1 MNIELARRLEGARTS
16 ALPGGTSGGYRWAGA
31 AVLACG
37 IFLVDTFT
45 SIGSAIAVLY
55 VLVQTL
61 TGESGN
67 RQAIWT
73 TSLVCAA
80 LTLASF
86 FYVHGISAEFQTVFR
101 LLFSLAAN
109 LVTCA
114 LLLRR
119 SNDRQVLEAQ
129 ARLLE
134 LTSDA
139 ILLRDR
145 NGRITY
151 WNKGAEALYGW
162 TSAEARG
169 RLVHELLGCDLRH
182 SRAIAEQQLAETG
195 YWSGETTA
203 KTRGGRE
210 IAVFSQWRV
219 EQDRQGTV
227 RTVME
232 TGIDISQ
239 QKEAEAALRASEHRY
254 RTIFET
260 LAVAIWEH
268 DFQDVKREL
277 DALRARGVTD
287 IRRHIA
293 EHPDFVIRM
302 RRLVRITDVNQTALR
317 LMEVPTKEEFFSHL
331 DGFLPENDA
340 SFAHCLIAIAEGHPV
355 FQEETVVRSRTGRLI
370 PIIVVLS
377 FPPNGEGLD
386 RIQASIVDI
395 TERLAF
401 QEALEKSRRELEHTA
416 QAAMIG
422 EISASIAHE
431 VNQPLSAIMAF
442 VQAAQRWLDRP
453 KPDLEEAR
461 FALDDAITS
470 TEQAAA
476 VVKRV
481 RMLLGKAKSDSGD
494 VAVDA
499 LITNVIRLKQK
510 ELSGQDIRVSLS
522 LDAGSRT
529 VHGDRILLQQAFVNI
544 IVNAMQAMDETQP
557 CERMLVIDT
566 RSDGDNL
573 TISFSDTGHGLKQT
587 EEALFKAFATTKPN
601 GMGLGL
607 AMCKSIVTAHNGS
620 ISISN
625 RDDRRGA
632 RVEISLPEAV
642 AQQVRETVEA

>member
-1 MNIELARRLEGARTS
+1 MKIELARRTKGAEASAFPERTS
-16 ALPGGTSGGYRWAGA
+16 GLCRWAGA
-31 AVLACG
+31 IFLACG
-37 IFLVDTFT
+37 IFLIDTFT
-45 SIGSAIAVLY
+45 TIGSAIAVLY

-61 TGESGN
+61 TGESGD
-67 RQAIWT
+67 RQTIWK
-73 TSLVCAA
+73 TSILCAA
-80 LTLASF
+80 LTLTSF
-86 FYVHGISAEFQTVFR
+86 FYVHGFSAELQTAFR

-109 LVTCA
+109 FVTCA

-119 SNDRQVLEAQ
+119 SNDRQIHEAQ

-145 NGRITY
+145 DGRITY
-151 WNKGAEALYGW
+151 WNKGAEDLYGW
-162 TSAEARG
+162 TSDQACG
-169 RLVHELLGCDLRH
+169 RSVQELLGCDLQHPRV
-182 SRAIAEQQLAETG
+182 IAEQRLADTG
-195 YWSGETTA
+195 YWSGEMTA
-203 KTRGGRE
+203 RTRDGRE
-210 IAVFSQWRV
+210 ITVFSQWRF
-219 EQDRQGTV
+219 ERDRQGLV

-232 TGIDISQ
+232 TGTDISQ
-239 QKEAEAALRASEHRY
+239 KKQAEAALRNSEHRY

-268 DFQDVKREL
+268 DFRDVKREL

-293 EHPDFVIRM
+293 EHPDLVIRM
-302 RRLVRITDVNQTALR
+302 RGLVRITDVNQTALH

-331 DGFLPENDA
+331 DDFLPENEA

-370 PIIVVLS
+370 PIIVVLR

-386 RIQASIVDI
+386 RIQASIVDM

-401 QEALEKSRRELEHTA
+401 QEALEKSRRELEHA
-416 QAAMIG
+416 AHAAMIG

-453 KPDLEEAR
+453 EPDLEEAR
-461 FALDDAITS
+461 IALNDAVTS

-481 RMLLGKAKSDSGD
+481 RLLLGKAKFDSGD
-494 VAVDA
+494 VTIDA
-499 LITNVIRLKQK
+499 LISDAIRLKQK
-510 ELSGQDIRVSLS
+510 DLSGQDIRVSLS
-522 LDAGSRT
+522 LQTDSRT
-529 VHGDRILLQQAFVNI
+529 IHGDRILLQQAFVNI
-544 IVNAMQAMDETQP
+544 IVNAIQAMEETQFG
-557 CERMLVIDT
+557 ERMLAIET
-566 RSDGDNL
+566 RSDGGDL
-573 TISFSDTGHGLKQT
+573 TVRFTDTGHGLKQT
-587 EEALFKAFATTKPN
+587 EEALFKAFATTKPD

-607 AMCKSIVTAHNGS
+607 AMCKSIVTAHNGT
-620 ISISN
+620 ISISD
-625 RDDRRGA
+625 RDDTRGA

-642 AQQVRETVEA
+642 TQSIRETVEA

>member
-1 MNIELARRLEGARTS
+1 MNIELVRRQEGAKTDALPERTS
-16 ALPGGTSGGYRWAGA
+16 GMYRWAGA
-31 AVLACG
+31 AVLVCG

-45 SIGSAIAVLY
+45 TIGSAIAVLY

-67 RQAIWT
+67 RQTIWK
-73 TSLVCAA
+73 TSILCAG

-86 FYVHGISAEFQTVFR
+86 FYVHGFSAESHTVLR
-101 LLFSLAAN
+101 LIFSLAAN
-109 LVTCA
+109 FVTCI
-114 LLLRR
+114 LLIRR

-139 ILLRDR
+139 ILLRDS

-169 RLVHELLGCDLRH
+169 RLVHELLGGNLRH
-182 SRAIAEQQLAETG
+182 PRAFAEQQLTETG
-195 YWSGETTA
+195 YWSGEMTA

-210 IAVFSQWRV
+210 IAIFSQWRF
-219 EQDRQGTV
+219 EKDRQGMV
-227 RTVME
+227 RTIME

-268 DFQDVKREL
+268 DFRDVKREL

-317 LMEVPTKEEFFSHL
+317 LMEVPTKDEFFSHL

-377 FPPNGEGLD
+377 FPPNDERLE

-401 QEALEKSRRELEHTA
+401 QEALEKSRRELEHAA

-431 VNQPLSAIMAF
+431 VSQPLSAIMTF

-453 KPDLEEAR
+453 EPDIEEAR
-461 FALDDAITS
+461 VALEDAIIS

-494 VAVDA
+494 VAIDV
-499 LITNVIRLKQK
+499 LITNAIRLKQK
-510 ELSGQDIRVSLS
+510 ELSVRDIRVSLS
-522 LDAGSRT
+522 LDAGMRT
-529 VHGDRILLQQAFVNI
+529 IHGDRILLQQAFVNI

-557 CERMLVIDT
+557 CERMLAIET
-566 RSDGDNL
+566 RGDGDNL
-573 TISFSDTGHGLKQT
+573 TIRFSDTGHGLKQT
-587 EEALFKAFATTKPN
+587 EEALFKAFATTKPD

-607 AMCKSIVTAHNGS
+607 AMCRSIVTAHNGT
-620 ISISN
+620 ISIN
-625 RDDRRGA
+625 DRDDRRGA
-632 RVEISLPEAV
+632 RVEINLPEAI
-642 AQQVRETVEA
+642 AQQVREAVEA